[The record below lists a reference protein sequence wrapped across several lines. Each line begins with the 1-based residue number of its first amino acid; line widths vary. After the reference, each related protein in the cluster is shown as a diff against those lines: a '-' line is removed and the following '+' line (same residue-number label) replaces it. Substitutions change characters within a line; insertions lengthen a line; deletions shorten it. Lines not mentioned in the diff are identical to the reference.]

1 MWSNRT
7 IAVIAVTG
15 IAAAGTVG
23 VAVAAGSD
31 EPRGP
36 LAAID
41 SLVEDGTVSSEDAE
55 AFDRVREQLQ
65 AERDERREEM
75 QAQREADLAELADTI
90 GISTEDLVQRW
101 RDGETLADIAGD
113 QADEVEALLTQ
124 RMQER
129 VAEMEAA
136 IPDRVDAL
144 MNREGGEGFGG
155 PHHGRGGPGMGGLGM
170 GPDEAGFGFGPG
182 PEAGQSDA

>member
-1 MWSNRT
+1 MWSTRT
-7 IAVIAVTG
+7 IAILAVTG

-23 VAVAAGSD
+23 VAVATGTD

-36 LAAID
+36 LAVID
-41 SLVEDGTVSSEDAE
+41 SLVEDGTVSADDAE

-65 AERDERREEM
+65 AEREARQEER

-90 GISTEDLVQRW
+90 GISVDELVERW
-101 RDGETLADIAGD
+101 RDGETLAEIAGD
-113 QADEVEALLTQ
+113 QADAVRARLTELLA
-124 RMQER
+124 ER

-144 MNREGGEGFGG
+144 MNREGGEGFGR
-155 PHHGRGGPGMGGLGM
+155 HHGHGGPGMGGPGM

-182 PEAGQSDA
+182 PEAGASDA

>member
-7 IAVIAVTG
+7 VAILAVTG

-23 VAVAAGSD
+23 VAVAAGTE

-36 LAAID
+36 LAVID
-41 SLVEDGTVSSEDAE
+41 SLVEDGTVSAEDAE
-55 AFDRVREQLQ
+55 AFDRVREQMQ
-65 AERDERREEM
+65 TQREERQDER

-90 GISTEDLVQRW
+90 GISADELVERW
-101 RDGETLADIAGD
+101 RDGETLAEIAGD

-124 RMQER
+124 RMTER
-129 VAEMEAA
+129 IAEMEAA

-144 MNREGGEGFGG
+144 MNREGGEGFG
-155 PHHGRGGPGMGGLGM
+155 PHHGRGGHGMEGSGM

-182 PEAGQSDA
+182 PEAGQPEA